1 MGHNMVLL
9 NIVIGWVPQS
19 VVALDLDGRD
29 SPRFRRT
36 QPDRHSFAVRIWLSP
51 VFTPNPAASSHVNP
65 PFGFRVLRLFIQHV
79 RQRGFQPSRRTPGT
93 PIISPWKE
101 TPAPEQPLR
110 SASASGR
117 TGGPRL
123 YAATPRPSLPHWRA
137 GRAPSL

>member
-79 RQRGFQPSRRTPGT
+79 RQRGFQPSRRTPGS
-93 PIISPWKE
+93 PITSPWKD
-101 TPAPEQPLR
+101 T
-110 SASASGR
+110 
-117 TGGPRL
+117 GPRAAPPPGERL
-123 YAATPRPSLPHWRA
+123 RENRRPPVYAATPGIPATLA
-137 GRAPSL
+137 